1 MCCVGALSIEV
12 TLRRSTN
19 CFSHLFFK
27 NHAAMTI
34 VNCQSL
40 STLPP
45 GALFRLH
52 HLALNVANMSAS
64 RHFYGKILGLHELA
78 GAEIP
83 SSLLELVQQG
93 RVANFRLPD
102 GTILDLFAEPD
113 LLPPSPDP
121 TQQFTR
127 ANHLAFE
134 IDPDLFE
141 LAVKVLRDHQVH
153 IEGEPVTRSTG
164 RGIYC
169 YDPDGFMVEIRC
181 N

>member
-1 MCCVGALSIEV
+1 MTIVSSPSVSTLPAGALS
-12 TLRRSTN
+12 
-19 CFSHLFFK
+19 
-27 NHAAMTI
+27 
-34 VNCQSL
+34 
-40 STLPP
+40 
-45 GALFRLH
+45 GLH

-64 RHFYGKILGLHELA
+64 RHFYGNILGLHELT
-78 GAEIP
+78 GADIP

-113 LLPPSPDP
+113 LSPPSPDP

-134 IDPDLFE
+134 IDSDLFE
-141 LAVKVLRDHQVH
+141 LAVKVLRDNEVP